1 MTFWIALTGLTI
13 LAVALIVVPLIVGR
27 HISAATTEHEARLA
41 VLRDRRDE
49 IERDRI
55 AGRLSESEATQAQQE
70 LVEALAESMV
80 LHGQPSTGGRNTP
93 SKLSI
98 ATAAGLAVVIPV
110 VSFLAYSQV
119 GQPAVGAW
127 QADNV
132 LVADPS
138 EQQVTEMVEQIVE
151 RTQSHPDDG
160 EAWLALAKA
169 RQMQGNASAAANAF
183 ERAVAAGE
191 ESAGILADFAEVLA
205 IANERDFSGKPTALL
220 ERAFQLEPDHV
231 KTNALL
237 GASYFQTGQHKKA
250 VPFLKRFVS
259 GIEPGSEQAAQ
270 INQLIAR
277 IESESGGS
285 VPPVGSNGV
294 AAATSPNPP
303 ANSQTAGQI
312 SGLIT
317 LIGDPPPAGASLF
330 ISARTPTGPRMP
342 YAAQRLPATTFPLQF
357 ELSDANAMSPGRRLS
372 MVEEVVVEARISLS
386 GQALRQPGDRFGVS
400 EVIRPGS
407 KNPVAIQINKTVP

>member
-1 MTFWIALTGLTI
+1 
-13 LAVALIVVPLIVGR
+13 
-27 HISAATTEHEARLA
+27 
-41 VLRDRRDE
+41 
-49 IERDRI
+49 
-55 AGRLSESEATQAQQE
+55 
-70 LVEALAESMV
+70 
-80 LHGQPSTGGRNTP
+80 
-93 SKLSI
+93 
-98 ATAAGLAVVIPV
+98 
-110 VSFLAYSQV
+110 
-119 GQPAVGAW
+119 
-127 QADNV
+127 
-132 LVADPS
+132 
-138 EQQVTEMVEQIVE
+138 
-151 RTQSHPDDG
+151 
-160 EAWLALAKA
+160 
-169 RQMQGNASAAANAF
+169 
-183 ERAVAAGE
+183 
-191 ESAGILADFAEVLA
+191 
-205 IANERDFSGKPTALL
+205 
-220 ERAFQLEPDHV
+220 
-231 KTNALL
+231 
-237 GASYFQTGQHKKA
+237 
-250 VPFLKRFVS
+250 
-259 GIEPGSEQAAQ
+259 AAQ